1 MMLGSCLFKFARWQ
15 HSAMG
20 RGASFDILAIVGKN
34 INASTRISTPLHI
47 LLTQYVQRRRN

>member
-1 MMLGSCLFKFARWQ
+1 MMLGSCLFKLPRWQ

-20 RGASFDILAIVGKN
+20 RGASFDILAIVDY
-34 INASTRISTPLHI
+34 A